1 MSRLLS
7 EEEYRKTNAF
17 KIKRWYRGDKDPYI
31 GKVEMK
37 PQEPFVEDVS
47 SMRQRIH
54 DEALLKRNIYDIE
67 HNRKLRAFS
76 KIYSVIS
83 VVFVFTLIAILLY
96 VVSYLPPVGNPANP
110 DNNEVA
116 RKYIEDGMKDTGAVN
131 IVTGMILDYRAFDTL
146 GESNVLFIATCTV
159 LILLRV
165 DNCSKKRR
173 RRRTT
178 ASMSRKMMSF
188 CRRWLFSRSGDHHL
202 RDLCHPEWASV
213 AGRRLFRRCDHRL
226 GADPVR
232 QCLRL

>member
-188 CRRWLFSRSGDHHL
+188 CRRWLFFS
-202 RDLCHPEWASV
+202 
-213 AGRRLFRRCDHRL
+213 FR
-226 GADPVR
+226 
-232 QCLRL
+232 